1 MKKVGKVFDDFF
13 EKIIDELTWSKD
25 EDKNKDFVDVMLG
38 FLGSEESEYRI
49 ERPISHGLDL
59 DHSYTARPCL
69 SLPIPTMEKNSNKKR
84 LPPGPRGFPIFGSLH
99 LLGEFP
105 HRDLDRLAKQHGP
118 IMHVRLGL
126 KPVIV
131 VSSPQAAELF
141 LKTNDLVFASRP
153 PHEASKHMNNDQRG
167 LVLAQYSS
175 YWRDVRKMCTLE
187 LLSNMKINSFRSM
200 RKEEIRLFIDFLR
213 ESAGNRVAVDLSAK
227 VSSLSADITCRMV
240 FGKKFADS
248 EFNERGFKAVIQE
261 GMQLGAAPNLGDYIP
276 QIAPL
281 DLQGLTKKMKKVGKV
296 FDDFFEKIIDEH
308 VQCKDE
314 DKNKDFVDVM
324 LGFLGSQDPEYR
336 IERPN
341 IKAIM
346 LDMLAASIDTA
357 STTIDWA
364 ISELIKNPNT
374 MKTIQKELENKVGM
388 DRTVEESDLESL
400 DYLNMVVKETL
411 RLHPPAPLLV
421 PHASTKDCT
430 INGFHIPKKARVFI
444 NAWTIGRDPDAW
456 TDAEK
461 FFPERFVG
469 SNIDVRGRDF
479 QLIPFGSGRRGC
491 PGIQLALTVV
501 RLVLAQL
508 VHCFDWELPDGMSSV
523 ELDMTEEFGLTVP
536 RAKHLLAIPTY
547 RLHK

>member
-1 MKKVGKVFDDFF
+1 M
-13 EKIIDELTWSKD
+13 
-25 EDKNKDFVDVMLG
+25 
-38 FLGSEESEYRI
+38 
-49 ERPISHGLDL
+49 
-59 DHSYTARPCL
+59 
-69 SLPIPTMEKNSNKKR
+69 
-84 LPPGPRGFPIFGSLH
+84 
-99 LLGEFP
+99 
-105 HRDLDRLAKQHGP
+105 
-118 IMHVRLGL
+118 
-126 KPVIV
+126 
-131 VSSPQAAELF
+131 
-141 LKTNDLVFASRP
+141 
-153 PHEASKHMNNDQRG
+153 
-167 LVLAQYSS
+167 
-175 YWRDVRKMCTLE
+175 
-187 LLSNMKINSFRSM
+187 
-200 RKEEIRLFIDFLR
+200 
-213 ESAGNRVAVDLSAK
+213 
-227 VSSLSADITCRMV
+227 TCRMV

-261 GMQLGAAPNLGDYIP
+261 AMQLGAAPNLGDYIP

-281 DLQGLTKKMKKVGKV
+281 DLQGLTKKMKKVGKA

-324 LGFLGSQDPEYR
+324 LGFLGSQDSEYR

-341 IKAIM
+341 IKGIM
-346 LDMLAASIDTA
+346 LDMLVASIDTA

-421 PHASTKDCT
+421 PHASTEDCT

-491 PGIQLALTVV
+491 PGIQLGLTVV